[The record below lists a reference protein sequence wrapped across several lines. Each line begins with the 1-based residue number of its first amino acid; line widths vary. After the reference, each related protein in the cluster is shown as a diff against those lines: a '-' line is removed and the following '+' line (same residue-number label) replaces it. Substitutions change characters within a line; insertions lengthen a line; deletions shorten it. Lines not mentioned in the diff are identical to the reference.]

1 MVEPIERCAAV
12 NVNPEDGQ
20 RDMNLVHDLER
31 GFGHRNCG
39 VLLRVIQGGN
49 IAAKDHLQIS

>member
-1 MVEPIERCAAV
+1 
-12 NVNPEDGQ
+12 
-20 RDMNLVHDLER
+20 MNLVHDLER

-49 IAAKDHLQIS
+49 IAAEDHLHIS